1 MSEQSRTGTKRGQH
15 EHIDN
20 RSDKK
25 RETNGQAMAKRH
37 LRKRTR
43 ESGTAGGTIS
53 GEDSDKRLKTNGTE

>member
-1 MSEQSRTGTKRGQH
+1 MSEQSRTGTKRRQH

-25 RETNGQAMAKRH
+25 RETNEQATTKRH

-53 GEDSDKRLKTNGTE
+53 GEDSDKRLKTNETE

>member
-1 MSEQSRTGTKRGQH
+1 MSEQSRAGTKRGQN

>member
-1 MSEQSRTGTKRGQH
+1 VSEQSSTGTKSRQH

-25 RETNGQAMAKRH
+25 KETNEQATTKRH
-37 LRKRTR
+37 LKKRTR

-53 GEDSDKRLKTNGTE
+53 GEDSDKRLKANETE